1 MSAESEKYNT
11 EESVKQ
17 LVGGVKHQRF
27 NNLKAYLNTLKS
39 YKTKLIQRPDESDV
53 QFEIRQARTKQEYPE
68 IHRALMRATKEP
80 QVIDLI
86 LKLEKHPTV
95 GDLPHDVDF
104 RLMASKQKEIGN
116 RLIGVSSTGTRNNQ
130 NQYIPKFKQEDVP
143 SILELLNLQ
152 KSPQTTETATAQAPE
167 TLIQK
172 QAQSAVGADPNTI
185 VDAPPR
191 RGRPLKN
198 VSKKRAKD
206 IKDEFII
213 LGLKKRL
220 QELEK
225 IKPEDLTKEDIDD
238 ITELEAALSYRMYKK
253 TEEINPEKGE
263 EYLSRVK
270 KLMTRLKDE
279 DYVPPPK
286 NKPRKEGEVVINPSD
301 PMLGVFADKAMRE
314 QPAPTQIAPI
324 QAQPTTEEQKEEHE
338 VKLAPAQPQQAQQQ
352 APQAPQSPKLPPK
365 ISNILGGSKQPAPAQ
380 PQAVVANASAT
391 NGSGDKSIG
400 NVREI
405 GLAPFD
411 ELAKRDEVIPPE
423 SQRQKSLAVFA
434 NMKWIAPGGNNNSVL
449 ADMSPFQKID
459 DIEYNLRYGKT
470 FKINAKRQVQDYHKP
485 AMLKRC
491 ASLFTQPEFIPNDKV
506 IALMQPSTPIGFAE
520 SNDRQVRNVL
530 VNEKE
535 FDKMLPKYSDRPK
548 KYNPLSASHGLESY
562 YPNEMI
568 MKPIND
574 TLQNS
579 SVIIHPDTNQLFY
592 T

>member
-1 MSAESEKYNT
+1 
-11 EESVKQ
+11 
-17 LVGGVKHQRF
+17 
-27 NNLKAYLNTLKS
+27 
-39 YKTKLIQRPDESDV
+39 
-53 QFEIRQARTKQEYPE
+53 
-68 IHRALMRATKEP
+68 
-80 QVIDLI
+80 
-86 LKLEKHPTV
+86 
-95 GDLPHDVDF
+95 
-104 RLMASKQKEIGN
+104 
-116 RLIGVSSTGTRNNQ
+116 
-130 NQYIPKFKQEDVP
+130 
-143 SILELLNLQ
+143 
-152 KSPQTTETATAQAPE
+152 
-167 TLIQK
+167 
-172 QAQSAVGADPNTI
+172 
-185 VDAPPR
+185 
-191 RGRPLKN
+191 
-198 VSKKRAKD
+198 
-206 IKDEFII
+206 
-213 LGLKKRL
+213 
-220 QELEK
+220 
-225 IKPEDLTKEDIDD
+225 
-238 ITELEAALSYRMYKK
+238 
-253 TEEINPEKGE
+253 
-263 EYLSRVK
+263 
-270 KLMTRLKDE
+270 
-279 DYVPPPK
+279 
-286 NKPRKEGEVVINPSD
+286 
-301 PMLGVFADKAMRE
+301 MLGVFADKAMKD
-314 QPAPTQIAPI
+314 QPPPRQIAPI
-324 QAQPTTEEQKEEHE
+324 QAQPTAEEQKQEYD
-338 VKLAPAQPQQAQQQ
+338 VKLAPAQPQQQAQQQ
-352 APQAPQSPKLPPK
+352 MPQSPQSPKLPPK
-365 ISNILGGSKQPAPAQ
+365 ISNILGGAKQPAPAQ

-411 ELAKRDEVIPPE
+411 QLAKADEVIPPE

-434 NMKWIAPGGNNNSVL
+434 NMKWIPPGGNNNSVL
-449 ADMSPFQKID
+449 ANLSPFQKID

>member
-1 MSAESEKYNT
+1 MSAGSEKYNT
-11 EESVKQ
+11 EESVKE

-39 YKTKLIQRPDESDV
+39 YKTKLIQRPDESDL

-130 NQYIPKFKQEDVP
+130 NQYIPKLKQEDVP
-143 SILELLNLQ
+143 SILALLNLQ
-152 KSPQTTETATAQAPE
+152 KSPQTTETATAPAPE
-167 TLIQK
+167 TEIQQ
-172 QAQSAVGADPNTI
+172 QANSAVGADPNTI
-185 VDAPPR
+185 IDVPPR
-191 RGRPLKN
+191 RGRPPKKL
-198 VSKKRAKD
+198 SKTQVKD
-206 IKDEFII
+206 VEDNLII
-213 LGLKKRL
+213 LGYKNRL
-220 QELEK
+220 HDLEK
-225 IKPEDLTKEDIDD
+225 IEPEKVTEKDLEDMKQ
-238 ITELEAALSYRMYKK
+238 LEIILSYRMYKK
-253 TEEINPEKGE
+253 TVDVKNPLKGE
-263 EYLSRVK
+263 EYLSRIK
-270 KLMTRLKDE
+270 KLVGKKEGTMVNPTDPLIAVAQQANDAMKDQ
-279 DYVPPPK
+279 PPP
-286 NKPRKEGEVVINPSD
+286 RQ
-301 PMLGVFADKAMRE
+301 MA
-314 QPAPTQIAPI
+314 TI
-324 QAQPTTEEQKEEHE
+324 QAQPTAEEQKEEHE
-338 VKLAPAQPQQAQQQ
+338 VKLAPAQPQQQAQQ
-352 APQAPQSPKLPPK
+352 QAPQSPKLPPK
-365 ISNILGGSKQPAPAQ
+365 ISNILGGAKQPAP
-380 PQAVVANASAT
+380 PVVANVSAT
-391 NGSGDKSIG
+391 NGAGDKSIG

-449 ADMSPFQKID
+449 ANLSPFQKID

>member
-11 EESVKQ
+11 AESVKQ
-17 LVGGVKHQRF
+17 LVGGVKHQTF

-53 QFEIRQARTKQEYPE
+53 QFEIRQARTKQEYPQ

-86 LKLEKHPTV
+86 LQLEKHPTV

-130 NQYIPKFKQEDVP
+130 NQYIPKLKQEDVP
-143 SILELLNLQ
+143 SILALLNLQ

-270 KLMTRLKDE
+270 KLMTQLKDE

-286 NKPRKEGEVVINPSD
+286 NKQRKEGEVVINPSD
-301 PMLGVFADKAMRE
+301 PMLGVFADKAMKD
-314 QPAPTQIAPI
+314 QPPPRQMATI
-324 QAQPTTEEQKEEHE
+324 QAQPTAEEQKEEHE
-338 VKLAPAQPQQAQQQ
+338 VKLAPAQPQQQAQQ
-352 APQAPQSPKLPPK
+352 QAPQSPKLPPK
-365 ISNILGGSKQPAPAQ
+365 ISNILGGAKQPAP
-380 PQAVVANASAT
+380 AVVANASAT
-391 NGSGDKSIG
+391 ISGDKSIG
-400 NVREI
+400 DVRQI
-405 GLAPFD
+405 GLAPYT
-411 ELAKRDEVIPPE
+411 ELAKADEVLPPKSE
-423 SQRQKSLAVFA
+423 REKSLELFA
-434 NMKWIAPGGNNNSVL
+434 NFNWKGRGATNNSAL
-449 ADMSPFQKID
+449 ADLSPFQRID

-470 FKINAKRQVQDYHKP
+470 FKLVAKIPVQRYYKP
-485 AMLKRC
+485 YMAKQC
-491 ASLFTQPEFIPNDKV
+491 ENLFTKPQYIPNDKV
-506 IALMQPSTPIGFAE
+506 LAIMQPSTPIGFAI
-520 SNDRQVRNVL
+520 STQKNRNVL
-530 VNEKE
+530 INEE
-535 FDKMLPKYSDRPK
+535 GFDNKDNMDFLPKYTDRPK
-548 KYNPLSASHGLESY
+548 KNNPFSGCHGLESY
-562 YPNEMI
+562 YPDEMI
-568 MKPIND
+568 MPPVD
-574 TLQNS
+574 DPLQNS
-579 SVIIHPDTNQLFY
+579 SVVIHPDTSQLFY

>member
-1 MSAESEKYNT
+1 MSAGSEKYNT
-11 EESVKQ
+11 AESVREM
-17 LVGGVKHQRF
+17 VGGVKHQRF
-27 NNLKAYLNTLKS
+27 NNLKAYLGALRS

-53 QFEIRQARTKQEYPE
+53 QYETRQARTKQEFPQL
-68 IHRALMRATKEP
+68 HKALEKNLKE
-80 QVIDLI
+80 QQIIDLI
-86 LKLEKHPTV
+86 LQVERHAQV
-95 GDLPHDVDF
+95 GDFPEDVDF
-104 RLMASKQKEIGN
+104 RLMASKQKEIGD
-116 RLIGVSSTGTRNNQ
+116 RLLGLSQKGKRNNPK
-130 NQYIPKFKQEDVP
+130 QYIPKIKEEDV
-143 SILELLNLQ
+143 SSVLELLNLQ
-152 KSPQTTETATAQAPE
+152 KSRQMTETATKQAPE
-167 TLIQK
+167 TAIEQ

-185 VDAPPR
+185 IDKPASREYTIPKKQAISDPIVIKGFAQKLR
-191 RGRPLKN
+191 KLEKLKTKGESVVKEELQMMREYKESLASKVLKN
-198 VSKKRAKD
+198 PKNEKLREEFERVTKVIKSK
-206 IKDEFII
+206 E
-213 LGLKKRL
+213 
-220 QELEK
+220 
-225 IKPEDLTKEDIDD
+225 
-238 ITELEAALSYRMYKK
+238 
-253 TEEINPEKGE
+253 
-263 EYLSRVK
+263 
-270 KLMTRLKDE
+270 DE

-286 NKPRKEGEVVINPSD
+286 NRPMKEGEVVINPSD

-314 QPAPTQIAPI
+314 QPPPRQIAPI
-324 QAQPTTEEQKEEHE
+324 QAQPTAEEQKEEHE

-352 APQAPQSPKLPPK
+352 APQSPQSPQSPKLPPK

-400 NVREI
+400 NIREI
-405 GLAPFD
+405 GLAVFD

-434 NMKWIAPGGNNNSVL
+434 NMKWIPPGGNNNSVL
-449 ADMSPFQKID
+449 ANMSPFQKID